1 MEKENINSRP
11 FGLYLLRI
19 KRSFSTVNPQSSS
32 PATMKAVILLLALLV
47 LVANA
52 RPPPKCD
59 PFVEYCRPFKA
70 GPWLTPPFRPPTAN
84 VPRYVRPPGCK
95 DGILSEDCFP
105 F

>member
-1 MEKENINSRP
+1 
-11 FGLYLLRI
+11 
-19 KRSFSTVNPQSSS
+19 
-32 PATMKAVILLLALLV
+32 MKAIILLLALLV

-84 VPRYVRPPGCK
+84 VPRSVRPPGCN
-95 DGILSEDCFP
+95 DGILSADCFP
-105 F
+105 FKAGRGCWYDTLSGRMYCA